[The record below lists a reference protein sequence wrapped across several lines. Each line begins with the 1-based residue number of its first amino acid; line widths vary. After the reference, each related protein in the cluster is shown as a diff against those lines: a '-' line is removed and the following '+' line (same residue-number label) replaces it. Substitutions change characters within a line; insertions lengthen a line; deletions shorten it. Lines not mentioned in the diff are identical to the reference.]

1 MLELTLQGVSPE
13 VAATDVEPV
22 HAIPSKRTFTGTAG
36 LQFKLVVP
44 AQFLLDMRSDAQV
57 TEDVYEDVLGP
68 NPDSVAFPKFIMQR
82 VCVRRAASPFLQAA
96 QAQHPANDDAFIGM
110 VLSNGIRN
118 NMRNRLK
125 QLLYDARIGGT
136 ISPAAIELIPTVPDF
151 LNDITIQT
159 IEVPNKENTNAG

>member
-1 MLELTLQGVSPE
+1 MTELALAV
-13 VAATDVEPV
+13 DVET
-22 HAIPSKRTFTGTAG
+22 ADRIPSKRTFTGTAG

-57 TEDVYEDVLGP
+57 TEDVYEDVQVPVHVKGEQ
-68 NPDSVAFPKFIMQR
+68 AKFETKR

-96 QAQHPANDDAFIGM
+96 QAQHPTNDDAFIGM

-118 NMRNRLK
+118 NMRNQLK

-159 IEVPNKENTNAG
+159 IEVPTKETV